1 MNEYERRL
9 KELED
14 AKKNYVQEPA
24 SELDLLKEE
33 VAQLRE
39 MVEFLSF
46 SKVTNEKY
54 AFWDWCVQNNIF
66 GDTRTR
72 LGIVKSVLVDRLT
85 GKEPLFVKK
94 NIPGVSM
101 DILYSKNPPTY
112 QEAKQLLM
120 EALDTR
126 NEETVEELFRALHRQ
141 GIFQDLTALY
151 PHQL

>member
-1 MNEYERRL
+1 MNESERRL

-14 AKKNYVQEPA
+14 AKEKYVLEPE
-24 SELDLLKEE
+24 SELELLKEE

-54 AFWDWCVQNNIF
+54 AFWDWCVQHNIF

-72 LGIVKSVLVDRLT
+72 LGIVKSVLTNRLT
-85 GKEPLFVKK
+85 GQETLKK

-101 DILYSKNPPTY
+101 DVLYSPSPPSY
-112 QEAKQLLM
+112 QEAKKLLM
-120 EALDTR
+120 EAIDTQ
-126 NEETVEELFRALHRQ
+126 NEETIEELFRALHNQ

-151 PHQL
+151 PHKL